1 MQHASS
7 TLRKIFSETLR
18 REGSA
23 AAMLA
28 WPLACGT
35 KTADR
40 TQAISFAEG
49 ILTIA
54 VPDETWR
61 RQLQSFAGQYLS
73 QLNQMTSDVE
83 PMAQVASR
91 HGERTD
97 EAARFGYAMRPDE
110 LRPCL
115 PREDAMQ
122 NAPASDGTFFKVPK
136 VIER

>member
-1 MQHASS
+1 VENRYTRLFYNRSLNPMQHAGS

-23 AAMLA
+23 APMLA

-61 RQLQSFAGQYLS
+61 RQLQSFAGQYLT
-73 QLNQMTSDVE
+73 QLNQMTAEKVNRINFII
-83 PMAQVASR
+83 ASNP
-91 HGERTD
+91 RTD
-97 EAARFGYAMRPDE
+97 
-110 LRPCL
+110 
-115 PREDAMQ
+115 
-122 NAPASDGTFFKVPK
+122 
-136 VIER
+136 